1 MNDIFVEEEDEN
13 REEKK
18 IWLQSFGSI
27 SPPPLIQNSRCRTEK
42 GIATKF
48 KINTH
53 NREVTHEALKHC
65 MLFIVFIL
73 LC

>member
-13 REEKK
+13 REGKK
-18 IWLQSFGSI
+18 NLTSIIWQYF
-27 SPPPLIQNSRCRTEK
+27 PPLLIQNSRCRTEK

>member
-13 REEKK
+13 REGKK
-18 IWLQSFGSI
+18 SDFNHLAVF
-27 SPPPLIQNSRCRTEK
+27 PPLIQNSRCRTEK

>member
-1 MNDIFVEEEDEN
+1 MKIE
-13 REEKK
+13 REKK
-18 IWLQSFGSI
+18 SDFNHLAVF
-27 SPPPLIQNSRCRTEK
+27 PPPLIQNSRCRTEK

>member
-13 REEKK
+13 REGKK
-18 IWLQSFGSI
+18 NLTSIIWQYF
-27 SPPPLIQNSRCRTEK
+27 PPPLIQNSRCRTEK

>member
-13 REEKK
+13 RKGK
-18 IWLQSFGSI
+18 NLTSIIWQY
-27 SPPPLIQNSRCRTEK
+27 SPPPIQNSRCRTEK

-53 NREVTHEALKHC
+53 KREVTHEALKHC

>member
-13 REEKK
+13 RKGK
-18 IWLQSFGSI
+18 NLTSIIWQY
-27 SPPPLIQNSRCRTEK
+27 SPPIQNSRCRTEK

-53 NREVTHEALKHC
+53 KREVTHEALKHC

>member
-13 REEKK
+13 REGKK
-18 IWLQSFGSI
+18 NLTSIIWQYS
-27 SPPPLIQNSRCRTEK
+27 PPLIQNSRCRTEK